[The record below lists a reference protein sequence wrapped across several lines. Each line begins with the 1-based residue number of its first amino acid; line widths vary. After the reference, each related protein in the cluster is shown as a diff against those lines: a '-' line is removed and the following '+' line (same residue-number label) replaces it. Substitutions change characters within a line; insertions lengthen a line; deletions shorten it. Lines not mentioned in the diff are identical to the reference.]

1 MNQQSFE
8 IEKSKIDFK
17 YLWKIKEIDVNVV
30 VFEKYAIHPEMSI
43 SDPTNKSIISL
54 KEFIGTETHK
64 VTPDIQLELSGK
76 VGEIIKSFELNKH
89 NNSVKVKNIVWI

>member
-17 YLWKIKEIDVNVV
+17 YLWKIKEINVNIVI
-30 VFEKYAIHPEMSI
+30 FEKYAIHSNMSI
-43 SDPTNKSIISL
+43 NDPIRYSNIIL
-54 KEFIGTETHK
+54 KELIGTETHK

-76 VGEIIKSFELNKH
+76 VGEIIKSFEASKH
-89 NNSVKVKNIVWI
+89 NGVVKIKKIIWL